1 MKRTPLVFVV
11 LGLIVALTADCARAQ
26 TSVAKKPVPACKRV
40 IIIGIDG
47 LRGNAVNETE
57 APNLKAFMKKAA
69 YSTTAQ
75 STTPSN
81 SGPAWGAIFHG
92 VGPDIHKISK
102 DNPAADGVAWPSF
115 VKVIN
120 QQRPKLKVG
129 VYSSWEPILTETLEK
144 SCVYD
149 KFCATDGEIG
159 PAAVNYIR
167 TKRPDVFF
175 VHFSIVDNTGHAYGY
190 KSPNYYAAIKWV
202 DTWVGKLLDAAK
214 GMGDFDK
221 TTVLFVAD
229 HGGMDYFNDKGEFQ
243 RHGHGSDDPESV
255 NTFWA
260 ASGPGIVPGEI
271 KARVDIAATA
281 PVVIR
286 ALGLK
291 PPAGWKATVPDGLFK
306 NK

>member
-1 MKRTPLVFVV
+1 MKRMALTFVV
-11 LGLIVALTADCARAQ
+11 LGLIVAITADCAQAQ

-47 LRGNAVNETE
+47 LRGTAVNETE

-75 STTPSN
+75 STTPSS

-159 PAAVNYIR
+159 PASVRYIR
-167 TKRPDVFF
+167 TKRPDAFF

-190 KSPNYYAAIKWV
+190 KSENYYAAVRWV
-202 DTWVGKLLDAAK
+202 DERVGELLTAAK

-221 TTVLFVAD
+221 TMVLVVSD
-229 HGGMDYFNDKGEFQ
+229 HGGMDYVKEDGGV
-243 RHGHGSDDPESV
+243 RHSHGTDDADCME
-255 NTFWA
+255 TFWA

-271 KARVDIAATA
+271 KARVDIASTA

-291 PPAGWKATVPDGLFK
+291 PPAGWKAIVPDGLFK
-306 NK
+306 K